1 MKKPEPASLSAVDLR
16 DRIARGETSAAD
28 AARSCLG
35 RIAQADPDVEAW
47 AFLDESLVLAQAEA
61 IDRFRGTGRPLGAL
75 HGVPVALKD
84 IIDTKDMPTENG
96 TVLDAGRRPSKD
108 AAIVERLRAAGAVIL
123 GKTVTTELA
132 VYHPGKTRNPHER
145 GRSPG
150 GSSSGSAAAV
160 AAGMAPLAVG
170 TQTNGSV
177 IRPASYCGVVG
188 FKPSRGLVSRR
199 GILKQSPSLDSVG
212 VFARSVE
219 DAALLADAIAG
230 HDPQDPQTLLAA
242 QPALYATATG
252 RPPVKP
258 SLAFVRSPVWEQA
271 DEDVKGG
278 FAELVETLGP
288 AIEEIALPP
297 VFDSVHKMHATVMLA
312 DIARNYSRYYDAGR
326 EQLSARLRGMIEE
339 GQAVR
344 AVDYSLG
351 LDWMDIMNATLE
363 ELFVRYDAILT
374 PAATGEA
381 PLGLESTGS
390 PVFSTIW
397 TYCGVPAVTLP
408 LLESSNGMPIG
419 VQLVGRR
426 LYDGRLL
433 RTARWV
439 VDALR
444 EAGQDASLVTGRVA

>member
-1 MKKPEPASLSAVDLR
+1 MKKAEPASLSAVDLR
-16 DRIARGETSAAD
+16 DRIARGEVSAAD

-35 RIAQADPDVEAW
+35 RIASADRDVEAW
-47 AFLDESLVLAQAEA
+47 AFLDESLVTAQADMA
-61 IDRFRGTGRPLGAL
+61 DRFRGAGRPLGPL

-84 IIDTKDMPTENG
+84 IIDTRDMPTENG

-132 VYHPGKTRNPHER
+132 VYHPGKTRNPHDP
-145 GRSPG
+145 GHSPG

-160 AAGMAPLAVG
+160 AAGMAPLAIG

-219 DAALLADAIAG
+219 DAALVADVISG
-230 HDPQDPQTLLAA
+230 HDPQDPQTLLASPPGIFA
-242 QPALYATATG
+242 IATS

-288 AIEEIALPP
+288 AIEEVALPP
-297 VFDSVHKMHATVMLA
+297 VFDSVHKMHAAVMLA
-312 DIARNYSRYYDAGR
+312 DIARNYSRYYDTGR
-326 EQLSARLRGMIEE
+326 EQLSAKLLGMIEE

-390 PVFSTIW
+390 PTFSTIW

-433 RTARWV
+433 RTARWL
-439 VDALR
+439 VDYLR
-444 EAGQDASLVTGRVA
+444 EAGQDASVVTGRVA

>member
-1 MKKPEPASLSAVDLR
+1 
-16 DRIARGETSAAD
+16 
-28 AARSCLG
+28 
-35 RIAQADPDVEAW
+35 
-47 AFLDESLVLAQAEA
+47 
-61 IDRFRGTGRPLGAL
+61 
-75 HGVPVALKD
+75 
-84 IIDTKDMPTENG
+84 
-96 TVLDAGRRPSKD
+96 
-108 AAIVERLRAAGAVIL
+108 
-123 GKTVTTELA
+123 
-132 VYHPGKTRNPHER
+132 
-145 GRSPG
+145 
-150 GSSSGSAAAV
+150 
-160 AAGMAPLAVG
+160 MAPLAVG

-242 QPALYATATG
+242 PPALYATATG